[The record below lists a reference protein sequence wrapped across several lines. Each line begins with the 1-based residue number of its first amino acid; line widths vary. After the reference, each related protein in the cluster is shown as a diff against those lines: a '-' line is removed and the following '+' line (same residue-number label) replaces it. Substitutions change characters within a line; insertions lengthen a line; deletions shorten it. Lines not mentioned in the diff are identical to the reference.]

1 MIEFVNVSKEFKDHK
16 VLSNINMTIND
27 KELVAIIGASGCG
40 KTTTLKMINRLI
52 KPTSGEILIDGKNID
67 SFNKTELRRSIG
79 YVIQQMGLF
88 PHMTIKENIELIQKL
103 EKKDKAEIEA
113 NTKKLMKLM
122 DLNDEYLSKY
132 PTNLSGGQQQRVGVA
147 RALAN
152 NPKIILMDE
161 PFSALDPITRV
172 NLQDELV
179 ELHKKMDTTIVFVTH
194 DMDEAIKIADRICI
208 MKDGNIVQF
217 DTPEEILKNPKNEF
231 VENFIG
237 KNKIWD
243 SPEYIK
249 VKDIMISNPITC
261 RPNLDRSGCIQEM
274 VKHHI
279 DTLVVTDE
287 DGYYLGIVNRKGL
300 YSAKRIWTKAIDMIK
315 NEVITADPDESI
327 LELLQAIEEYD
338 MTNIPVVN
346 MEGKLCGLITS
357 SSLISVLSSQYIE
370 DTDEID
376 EADEEALNE
385 EVKVNE

>member
-1 MIEFVNVSKEFKDHK
+1 MIEFKNVSKEFKEQK
-16 VLSNINMTIND
+16 VLSDINLTIND

-52 KPTSGEILIDGKNID
+52 KPTSGQILIDGKDID
-67 SFNKTELRRSIG
+67 TFNKTELRRSIG

-103 EKKDKAEIEA
+103 EKKDKEEIEA
-113 NTKKLMKLM
+113 NTLRLMKLM

-208 MKDGNIVQF
+208 MKDGNVVQF

-243 SPEYIK
+243 SP
-249 VKDIMISNPITC
+249 
-261 RPNLDRSGCIQEM
+261 
-274 VKHHI
+274 
-279 DTLVVTDE
+279 
-287 DGYYLGIVNRKGL
+287 
-300 YSAKRIWTKAIDMIK
+300 
-315 NEVITADPDESI
+315 
-327 LELLQAIEEYD
+327 
-338 MTNIPVVN
+338 
-346 MEGKLCGLITS
+346 
-357 SSLISVLSSQYIE
+357 
-370 DTDEID
+370 
-376 EADEEALNE
+376 
-385 EVKVNE
+385 

>member
-1 MIEFVNVSKEFKDHK
+1 MIEFKNVSKEFKEQK
-16 VLSNINMTIND
+16 VLSDINLTIND

-52 KPTSGEILIDGKNID
+52 KPTSGQILIDGKDID
-67 SFNKTELRRSIG
+67 TFNKTELRRSIG

-103 EKKDKAEIEA
+103 EKKDKEEIEA
-113 NTKKLMKLM
+113 NTLRLMKLM

-152 NPKIILMDE
+152 DPKIILMDE

-208 MKDGNIVQF
+208 MKDGNVVQF

-243 SPEYIK
+243 SPEFIK
-249 VKDIMISNPITC
+249 VKDIMINNPITC
-261 RPNLDRSGCIQEM
+261 RPNLDRNSCIEKM

-287 DGYYLGIVNRKGL
+287 ECNYLGIVNRKGL

-315 NEVITADPDESI
+315 REVITADPEESI
-327 LELLQAIEEYD
+327 LDLLQAIEEYD

-370 DTDEID
+370 EQSSSEDTTS
-376 EADEEALNE
+376 EEVNLNE
-385 EVKVNE
+385 

>member
-1 MIEFVNVSKEFKDHK
+1 
-16 VLSNINMTIND
+16 
-27 KELVAIIGASGCG
+27 
-40 KTTTLKMINRLI
+40 MINRLI
-52 KPTSGEILIDGKNID
+52 KPTSGQILIDGKDID
-67 SFNKTELRRSIG
+67 TFNKTELRRSIG

-88 PHMTIKENIELIQKL
+88 PHMTIEENIELIQKL
-103 EKKDKAEIEA
+103 EKKDKEEIEA
-113 NTKKLMKLM
+113 NTLRLMKLM

-208 MKDGNIVQF
+208 MKDGNVVQF

-243 SPEYIK
+243 SPEFIK
-249 VKDIMISNPITC
+249 VKDIMINNPITC
-261 RPNLDRSGCIQEM
+261 RPNLDRNSCIEKM

-287 DGYYLGIVNRKGL
+287 ECNYLGIVNRKGL

-315 NEVITADPDESI
+315 REVITADPEESI
-327 LELLQAIEEYD
+327 LDLLQAIEEYD

-370 DTDEID
+370 EQSSSEDTTS
-376 EADEEALNE
+376 EEVNLNE
-385 EVKVNE
+385 